1 MVFKDLYYIIKLS
14 NMRGE
19 PTMNEAVLKLKNV
32 TKTYSGNVAVDH
44 VNMTVRRGDIYGLI
58 GRNGAGKTTLTRLI
72 TSLTSID
79 SGEIELF
86 GETTEKGLQEA
97 RKRLG
102 CVIECPALYPNLTA
116 YQNLEYYQR
125 LKGVPS
131 KNAITKTLEIVGLT
145 DTGKK
150 KFKDFSLGMKQRLGI
165 ALALL
170 NNPDFIILDEPIN
183 GLDPMGIIEMR
194 EIIKRLNEEHRITIM
209 ISSHILTE
217 LSLVATHYGI
227 IDEGKMVKEFT
238 HEELTEQCQRSLAVM
253 VADTAKAASV
263 FETVLQTTNF
273 KIISDKE
280 IRLYDY
286 LDNPSEVNQ
295 QLVANG
301 VSVLSMT
308 EVGDN
313 LEDYFMSLVK
323 EGK

>member
-1 MVFKDLYYIIKLS
+1 
-14 NMRGE
+14 
-19 PTMNEAVLKLKNV
+19 MNEVVLKLKNV
-32 TKTYSGNVAVDH
+32 TKSYSGKVAVDN
-44 VNMTVRRGDIYGLI
+44 VNMTIRRGDIYGLI

-72 TSLTSID
+72 TSLTFAD

-86 GETTEKGLQEA
+86 GETTESGLQEA

-102 CVIECPALYPNLTA
+102 CVIEIPALYPNLTA

-125 LKGVPS
+125 LKGIPD
-131 KNAITKTLEIVGLT
+131 KNAIIKTLEIVGLS
-145 DTGKK
+145 DTGEKK
-150 KFKDFSLGMKQRLGI
+150 VKNFSLGMKQRLGI

-194 EIIKRLNEEHRITIM
+194 EIIKRLNEEYHITIM

-227 IDEGKMVKEFT
+227 IDEGRMVKEFT
-238 HEELTEQCQRSLAVM
+238 HEELTEQCQRSLAIM
-253 VADTAKAASV
+253 VDDTAKAASV
-263 FETVLQTTNF
+263 FETVLHTKNF
-273 KIISDKE
+273 KVISGKE

-286 LDNPSEVNQ
+286 LDNSSEVNQ
-295 QLVANG
+295 QLVSSG
-301 VSVLSMT
+301 VSVASIT

-323 EGK
+323 GRE

>member
-1 MVFKDLYYIIKLS
+1 
-14 NMRGE
+14 
-19 PTMNEAVLKLKNV
+19 MNEVVLKLKNV
-32 TKTYSGNVAVDH
+32 TKSYGGKLAVDH
-44 VNMTVRRGDIYGLI
+44 VNMTIRRGDIYGLI

-72 TSLTSID
+72 TSLTHTD

-86 GETTEKGLQEA
+86 GETTESGLQEA

-102 CVIECPALYPNLTA
+102 CVIETPALYPNLTA

-125 LKGVPS
+125 LKGIPD
-131 KNAITKTLEIVGLT
+131 KHAITKTLEIVGLT

-150 KFKDFSLGMKQRLGI
+150 KFCNFSLGMKQRLGI

-227 IDEGKMVKEFT
+227 IDNGRMVKELT
-238 HEELTEQCQRSLAVM
+238 HEELNEQCQICLAVI
-253 VADTAKAASV
+253 VDDTAKAASV
-263 FETVLQTTNF
+263 FETVLHTKNF
-273 KIISDKE
+273 KVISDKE

-286 LDNPSEVNQ
+286 LETPSKVNQ
-295 QLVANG
+295 QLVSSG
-301 VSVLSMT
+301 ISVISMT
-308 EVGDN
+308 EVGDS

>member
-1 MVFKDLYYIIKLS
+1 
-14 NMRGE
+14 
-19 PTMNEAVLKLKNV
+19 MNEVVLKLKNV
-32 TKTYSGNVAVDH
+32 TKSYGGKLAVDH
-44 VNMTVRRGDIYGLI
+44 VNMTIRRGDIYGLI

-72 TSLTSID
+72 TSLTHTD

-86 GETTEKGLQEA
+86 GETTESGLQEA

-102 CVIECPALYPNLTA
+102 CVIETPALYPNLTA
-116 YQNLEYYQR
+116 YQNLGYYQR
-125 LKGVPS
+125 LKGIPD
-131 KNAITKTLEIVGLT
+131 KHAITKTLEIVGLT

-150 KFKDFSLGMKQRLGI
+150 KFCNFSLGMKQRLGI

-227 IDEGKMVKEFT
+227 IDNGRMVKELT
-238 HEELTEQCQRSLAVM
+238 HEELNEQCQICLAVI
-253 VADTAKAASV
+253 VDDTAKAASV
-263 FETVLQTTNF
+263 FETVLHTKNF
-273 KIISDKE
+273 KVISDKE

-286 LDNPSEVNQ
+286 LETPSKVNQ
-295 QLVANG
+295 QLVSSG
-301 VSVLSMT
+301 ISVISMT
-308 EVGDN
+308 EVGDS